1 MPSSNE
7 PWTIERIRDALG
19 SPVLAQRFLSEIN
32 RAPAH
37 QLLQVFAKWE
47 RIAKDTLAA
56 VERGRELVDYD
67 ARGEEPPGEWI
78 DATDRIQREAAAARA
93 RGAA

>member
-1 MPSSNE
+1 MSSR
-7 PWTIERIRDALG
+7 PWTIEGIRDTLDN
-19 SPVLAQRFLSEIN
+19 PVLAQRFLSEIN

-37 QLLQVFAKWE
+37 RLLAVFAKWE

-56 VERGRELVDYD
+56 VERGHDLAAYD
-67 ARGEEPPGEWI
+67 ASGEQPPGEWI
-78 DATDRIQREAAAARA
+78 DATERIRTDAAAARS